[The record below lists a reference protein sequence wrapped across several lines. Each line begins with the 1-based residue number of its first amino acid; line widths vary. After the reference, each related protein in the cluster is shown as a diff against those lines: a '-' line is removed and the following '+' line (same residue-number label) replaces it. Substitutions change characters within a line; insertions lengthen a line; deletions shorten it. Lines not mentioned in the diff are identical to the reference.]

1 MPSDPDLARQLD
13 GVNAVELR
21 SVALAEFVLDSAD
34 TPSLDIDGSGSHEVA
49 VSVNGSTLRIEGS
62 APAPQAGIRAQQ
74 VSGSYVTGTE
84 GLASMVSAGS
94 DPLRIRTGSGDL
106 RIRLALRP
114 GSAVTIR
121 SDYGTYSTRS
131 PLGEEARKER
141 RAEKADS
148 REAKASG
155 KRDALLQ
162 KAEAKRARA
171 QARQREATEAEAA
184 GKPEKAARR
193 RDDAATALKQAE
205 DYERQAA
212 EAYEALMREASEL
225 RE

>member
-1 MPSDPDLARQLD
+1 MPSDPNLAGQLD
-13 GVNAVELR
+13 RIDAVELR
-21 SVALAEFVLDSAD
+21 SVALAEFILDSAD
-34 TPSLDIDGSGSHEVA
+34 TPSLDIDGPGSNE
-49 VSVNGSTLRIEGS
+49 VSVSVSGSTLSIAGS
-62 APAPQAGIRAQQ
+62 AQAPEQGNRAQQ

-84 GLASMVSAGS
+84 GLSSLVSAGTS
-94 DPLRIRTGSGDL
+94 PFRIRTGSGDL
-106 RIRLALRP
+106 RIRLAVPP
-114 GSAVTIR
+114 GREVTIR
-121 SDYGTYSTRS
+121 SDFGTFSTRS
-131 PLGEEARKER
+131 PLGEEARQER
-141 RAEKADS
+141 LAQKADS

-171 QARQREATEAEAA
+171 EARTREAAQAEEA

-212 EAYEALMREASEL
+212 EAYESLMREASEL